1 MQTTP
6 PVILLLSG
14 DPITAATVSVLK
26 EYITAQGTQPE
37 ARALRPQ
44 LITLAQQCRA
54 AQLIAEN
61 RYLVTNDL
69 ISNMRVTIIKEA
81 ISHLGGVPHVGA
93 LEPALVSQLVALN
106 ADGLSAFT
114 APTNDSPENT
124 PGDDPRNGGASQ
136 HRHPCLLC
144 SDDHP

>member
-1 MQTTP
+1 MAFNMQTTP

-69 ISNMRVTIIKEA
+69 ISNMRVPSSRRPFPTLVVCHT
-81 ISHLGGVPHVGA
+81 SVPSNLHWF
-93 LEPALVSQLVALN
+93 LN
-106 ADGLSAFT
+106 
-114 APTNDSPENT
+114 
-124 PGDDPRNGGASQ
+124 
-136 HRHPCLLC
+136 LL
-144 SDDHP
+144 P

>member
-1 MQTTP
+1 MAFKDTTSLNCEFSEIRVHRTETAPCACAFCFMAFNMQTTP

-69 ISNMRVTIIKEA
+69 ISNMRVPSSRRPFPTLVVCHT
-81 ISHLGGVPHVGA
+81 SVPSNLHWF
-93 LEPALVSQLVALN
+93 LN
-106 ADGLSAFT
+106 
-114 APTNDSPENT
+114 
-124 PGDDPRNGGASQ
+124 
-136 HRHPCLLC
+136 LL
-144 SDDHP
+144 P